1 MVRSAQSSTAG
12 TPLGPRAAA
21 WAFMSIAW
29 LAVAAGAIVAGGAA
43 GHSQLRLAT
52 ASVEG
57 LAGLQDI
64 CTSGTAKKTPVL
76 SH

>member
-1 MVRSAQSSTAG
+1 MVRGAQSSTAG

-21 WAFMSIAW
+21 CAFMSIAW
-29 LAVAAGAIVAGGAA
+29 LAVAAGAVVAGGAA
-43 GHSQLRLAT
+43 GHLQLRLAT

-64 CTSGTAKKTPVL
+64 CTSRTAKESSIH